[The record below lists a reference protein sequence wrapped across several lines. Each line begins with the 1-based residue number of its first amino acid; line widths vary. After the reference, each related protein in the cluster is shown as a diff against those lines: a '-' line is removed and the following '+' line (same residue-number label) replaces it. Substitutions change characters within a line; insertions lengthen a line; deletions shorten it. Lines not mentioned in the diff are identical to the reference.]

1 MARNSKTEQLQ
12 IRVSRAEKAAIR
24 RAAAQA
30 GLDASAYVLSKILPA
45 PAADFQRCTEA
56 CAGPEPR
63 FALAE
68 LNSLLAR
75 FSAGELSA
83 AVAEFHPAA
92 LSAFLRNYVAAMVE
106 HACAR
111 RAVAVPWWVRAIEP
125 LSDPVFGSELQ
136 SLRLHLL
143 TQSPPAFRCRN
154 LFIDSSVGERV

>member
-1 MARNSKTEQLQ
+1 MARNAKTEQLQ
-12 IRVSRAEKAAIR
+12 IRVSRSEKAAIR

-30 GLDASAYVLSKILPA
+30 GLDASAYVLNRILPA
-45 PAADFQRCTEA
+45 PAADFRRCTEA

-68 LNSLLAR
+68 LNALLAR
-75 FSAGELSA
+75 FSAGELCT
-83 AVAEFHPAA
+83 AVTEFHPAG
-92 LSAFLRNYVAAMVE
+92 LSAFLRNYIAAMVE

-111 RAVAVPWWVRAIEP
+111 RAVAVPGWVRAIEP
-125 LSDPVFGSELQ
+125 LPDPVFGSELQ